1 MRTPKMNLRILLL
14 VLGVAGPALATSGAA
29 QRQAPAPKPASFDR
43 TAEPKPAPPPPLHV
57 PTWTTANLSNGAQLV
72 VVERHVLP
80 LVSFNISFVGGA
92 NQFVPANKTGL
103 ASFVAS
109 MLKEGTTTKSGDE
122 LSNAMQ
128 LLGSTIRVGID
139 GESGSIGFTVM
150 KDKFDGMLALLEDM
164 LVNPSF
170 PAASLERFRAQTL
183 VNLKQSRDR
192 TSSVAGVVFPKVIY
206 STDHPYGRSMTDATA
221 AAITR
226 DDLVAFHKQ

>member
-1 MRTPKMNLRILLL
+1 M
-14 VLGVAGPALATSGAA
+14 AA
-29 QRQAPAPKPASFDR
+29 RA
-43 TAEPKPAPPPPLHV
+43 
-57 PTWTTANLSNGAQLV
+57 
-72 VVERHVLP
+72 VERHVLP

-206 STDHPYGRSMTDATA
+206 STDHPYGRPSSARSPARRRSPTRRRDTARPA
-221 AAITR
+221 AAR
-226 DDLVAFHKQ
+226 DRDRAT